1 MNKFACA
8 CPFHL
13 FTTRVPWVWHSEAT
27 DPPMK
32 TYWKLRSFL
41 SAFQLHS
48 LMFSRHILYL
58 TDFLTLSGRLT
69 RRMRRSLIWPQNH
82 KTVLHLSQ
90 NLFININNTN
100 TLTERLGDW
109 WNINIILNNY
119 IYLKLLEGRM
129 LECVE
134 RYLDSCAKVNCKLY
148 S

>member
-27 DPPMK
+27 DPPMQ

-90 NLFININNTN
+90 NLFINIKNTKN
-100 TLTERLGDW
+100 FNFCSELSPHHF
-109 WNINIILNNY
+109 
-119 IYLKLLEGRM
+119 IYMNLYFIDIWQIKNW
-129 LECVE
+129 CVI
-134 RYLDSCAKVNCKLY
+134 
-148 S
+148 